1 MSRGNGVLV
10 KLFNS
15 LPSHLLRMK
24 KHGIDVKTY
33 IDIGCYFL
41 TCRDFV
47 AGAYIQVS
55 ELPMLDQ
62 KLNLSSCPW

>member
-1 MSRGNGVLV
+1 MLV

-24 KHGIDVKTY
+24 KHGVDVKTY

-55 ELPMLDQ
+55 ELPMSL
-62 KLNLSSCPW
+62 L